1 MKALVVLAIL
11 PAVGFFMPIAAQV
24 TTSTSTVKNSKT
36 SAVSEVTAVSVD
48 TTKVGKLVDKT
59 EIAVEDGIEVVGET
73 VVDVKDKAAEI
84 EEGAEETV
92 TEESS
97 KVKKTAKKVE
107 SAVVG
112 TAENA
117 VEIGSDALDTAKTKF
132 NKVKTAI
139 TE

>member
-1 MKALVVLAIL
+1 MKALIVMTIL
-11 PAVGFFMPIAAQV
+11 PAMSFFMPIDAQV

-48 TTKVGKLVDKT
+48 TTKVGKFVDKT

-73 VVDVKDKAAEI
+73 VVDVKDKAVEI
-84 EEGAEETV
+84 EEDAEETV
-92 TEESS
+92 TEKSS
-97 KVKKTAKKVE
+97 KVKKTVKKAE

-112 TAENA
+112 TAEDVA
-117 VEIGSDALDTAKTKF
+117 EIGGDALDTVKTKF
-132 NKVKTAI
+132 KKVKTAI